1 MRRTS
6 CLAARQLT
14 PSRPPR
20 RAGRVIANIMLPMP
34 VVLTLLLVI
43 PFPRNVRKGIL
54 LFTNTVL
61 SFPVCECGR
70 WA

>member
-1 MRRTS
+1 
-6 CLAARQLT
+6 
-14 PSRPPR
+14 
-20 RAGRVIANIMLPMP
+20 VIANIMLPMP